1 KVAVVCRRSNRRPGT
16 QPVDCVPPSTPRY
29 LNSSMRHPDA
39 DRESRVRSP
48 LTTVA
53 DLQVGE
59 IGLSSIKGLV
69 GTCVLTGQAAI
80 DVAALLRGRRAENA
94 GWLTHSYIVTK
105 AEPDGRVRIVE
116 AMPQGAR
123 SVVLVNKDRLTSGFV
138 WVRLPDD
145 AGPPGWQSMAATA
158 ATQMVGTPY
167 GWGQYLAL
175 AAMTLTGARPTGWLA
190 RFVGLR
196 HPTTGLPVQVICSQL
211 VDEALRL
218 AGVHVFTDGRPP
230 QYVTP

>member
-1 KVAVVCRRSNRRPGT
+1 
-16 QPVDCVPPSTPRY
+16 
-29 LNSSMRHPDA
+29 
-39 DRESRVRSP
+39 VRSP

-53 DLQVGE
+53 DLQVGD
-59 IGLSSIKGLV
+59 IGFSSIKGLV
-69 GTCVLTGQAAI
+69 GAGVLTGQAAI

-94 GWLTHSYIVTK
+94 GWLTHTYIVTK
-105 AEPDGRVRIVE
+105 VEPDGRVWIVE

-123 SVVLVNKDRLTSGFV
+123 SVVLVDKDRLTSGFV

-167 GWGQYLAL
+167 GYGQYLAL

-230 QYVTP
+230 QYVTPGALFWRLAQLGHVYVC